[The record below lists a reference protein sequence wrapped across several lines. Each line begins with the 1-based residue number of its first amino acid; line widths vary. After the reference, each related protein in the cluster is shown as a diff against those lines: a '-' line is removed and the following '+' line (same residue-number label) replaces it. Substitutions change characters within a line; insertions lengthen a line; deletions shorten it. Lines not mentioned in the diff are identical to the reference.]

1 MLYSSNTSF
10 VINRPNIG
18 LFKGIEMFIDAG
30 FPAIDLSLTKY
41 GFVMED
47 NYKETAKELRK
58 LVESRGVFF
67 NQAHA
72 PFGGGYDKYTTET
85 VPNFPRIFE
94 FCGLLGIKN
103 IVVHPLQRGRYYGQ
117 EEVLFELNMD
127 FYSKLAPYAK
137 DAGIK
142 IAIENMWHN
151 DPHTGYIVGDTCAD
165 PHELV
170 RYYDTL
176 NDPDAFTVCLDL
188 GHVGLCGRE
197 PEDAVKIIGRDRLGA
212 IHAHDV
218 DYVNDLHTLPGLSK
232 LNYDA
237 ICHALAD
244 IDYSGEFTLEAEYFA
259 KNFPD
264 EHMPS
269 VLRFMSDTAK
279 LYADRIEKYKNEV
292 KK

>member
-1 MLYSSNTSF
+1 MLYSTNTSF
-10 VINRPNIG
+10 VINRPEIE
-18 LFKGIEMFIDAG
+18 LMKGIEMFIDAG
-30 FPAIDLSLTKY
+30 FPALDISLFKY
-41 GFVMED
+41 DFATSD
-47 NYKETAKELRK
+47 DRDATAKK
-58 LVESRGVFF
+58 LKALAESRGVIF

-72 PFGGGYDKYTTET
+72 PFGGGFDKYTTET

-94 FCGLLGIKN
+94 FCGILGVKN

-137 DAGIK
+137 NAGIK

-151 DPHTGYIVGDTCAD
+151 DPHNGRIVDDTCAD

-176 NDPDAFTVCLDL
+176 NDPDAFTICLDL
-188 GHVGLCGRE
+188 GHVGICGRE
-197 PEDAVKIIGRDRLGA
+197 PEDAIKIIGLDKLGA

-218 DYVNDLHTLPGLSK
+218 DYVSDLHTLPGLGK

-237 ICHALAD
+237 VCRSLAE
-244 IDYSGEFTLEAEYFA
+244 IDYSGEFTLESEYFA

-264 EHMPS
+264 EHLPA
-269 VLRFMSDTAK
+269 VLKFMSETAK
-279 LYADRIEKYKNEV
+279 LYADRIEKYKKERV
-292 KK
+292 

>member
-1 MLYSSNTSF
+1 MLYSTNTSF
-10 VINRPNIG
+10 VINRPEIG
-18 LFKGIEMFIDAG
+18 LMKGIEMFIDAG
-30 FPAIDLSLTKY
+30 FPALDISLFKY
-41 GFVMED
+41 DFAISD
-47 NYKETAKELRK
+47 DRNATAKK
-58 LVESRGVFF
+58 LKALAESRGVIF

-72 PFGGGYDKYTTET
+72 PFGGGFDKYTTET

-94 FCGLLGIKN
+94 FCGILGVKN

-137 DAGIK
+137 NAGIK

-151 DPHTGYIVGDTCAD
+151 DPHNGRIVDDTCAD
-165 PHELV
+165 PRELV

-188 GHVGLCGRE
+188 GHVGICGRE
-197 PEDAVKIIGRDRLGA
+197 PEDAIKIIGHDRLGA

-218 DYVNDLHTLPGLSK
+218 DYVSDLHTLPGLGK

-237 ICHALAD
+237 VCRSLAE
-244 IDYSGEFTLEAEYFA
+244 IDYSGEFTLESEYFA

-264 EHMPS
+264 EHLPA
-269 VLRFMSDTAK
+269 VLKFMSETAK
-279 LYADRIEKYKNEV
+279 LYADRIEKYKKERV
-292 KK
+292 

>member
-1 MLYSSNTSF
+1 MLYSTNTT
-10 VINRPNIG
+10 ITIDRPEIG

-30 FPAIDLSLTKY
+30 FPALDLSLFKY
-41 GFVMED
+41 DFVMAED
-47 NYKETAKELRK
+47 YKSTAKELKK
-58 LVESRGVFF
+58 LADSRGVIF

-72 PFGGGYDKYTTET
+72 PFGGGYDKYTSVT

-94 FCGLLGIKN
+94 FCGLLGVKN

-117 EEVLFELNMD
+117 EEILFEMNME

-137 DAGIK
+137 ESGVK

-151 DPHTGYIVGDTCAD
+151 DPHNGRIVDDTCAD

-176 NDPDAFTVCLDL
+176 NDPDAFTICLDF
-188 GHVGLCGRE
+188 GHVGICGRE
-197 PEDAVKIIGRDRLGA
+197 PEDAIKIIGHNRLGA

-237 ICHALAD
+237 ICKSLAE
-244 IDYSGEFTLEAEYFA
+244 INYVGEFTLESEKFA
-259 KNFPD
+259 KNIPT
-264 EHMPS
+264 ELLPS
-269 VLRFMSDTAK
+269 ALRFMAETAK
-279 LYADRIEKYKNEV
+279 FYANEVEKYKKEQ
-292 KK
+292 

>member
-1 MLYSSNTSF
+1 MIYSTCTGF
-10 VINRPNIG
+10 VINRPKIG
-18 LFKGIEMFIDAG
+18 LFRGMEMFMDAG
-30 FPAIDLSLTKY
+30 FPALDLSLFKY
-41 GFVMED
+41 DFVMSD
-47 NYKETAKELRK
+47 DYKKTAEELRK
-58 LVESRGVFF
+58 FVEARGVFF

-94 FCGLLGIKN
+94 FCGILGVKN

-117 EEVLFELNMD
+117 EEILFDLNME

-137 DAGIK
+137 DTGVK
-142 IAIENMWHN
+142 IAIENMWHY
-151 DPHTGYIVGDTCAD
+151 DPHTGYIVDDTCAD

-176 NDPDAFTVCLDL
+176 NDPDAFTICLDL

-197 PEDAVKIIGRDRLGA
+197 PEDAIKVIGHDRLGA

-218 DYVNDLHTLPGLSK
+218 DYRNDLHTLPGLSK

-237 ICHALAD
+237 ICRSLAE
-244 IDYSGEFTLEAEYFA
+244 IDYVGDFTLEAEYFA

-264 EHMPS
+264 EHLPS
-269 VLRFMSDTAK
+269 ALRFMSETAK
-279 LYADRIEKYKNEV
+279 LYADKIDSYKKEIL
-292 KK
+292 

>member
-1 MLYSSNTSF
+1 MLYSTNTGF
-10 VINRPNIG
+10 VIDRPKIG
-18 LFKGIEMFIDAG
+18 LMEGIEMFIDAG
-30 FPAIDLSLTKY
+30 FPAVDLSLFKY
-41 GFVMED
+41 DYVMED
-47 NYKETAKELRK
+47 SYKKTAVELRK
-58 LVESRGVFF
+58 LVESRGAIF

-72 PFGGGYDKYTTET
+72 PFGGGFDKYTTET

-94 FCGLLGIKN
+94 FCGVLGVKN

-142 IAIENMWHN
+142 IAIENMWHH
-151 DPHTGYIVGDTCAD
+151 DPHNGRIVDDTCAN
-165 PHELV
+165 PHDLV

-176 NDPDAFTVCLDL
+176 NDPDAFTICLDL
-188 GHVGLCGRE
+188 GHVGICGRE
-197 PEDAVKIIGRDRLGA
+197 PEDAIKIIGHDRLGA

-218 DYVNDLHTLPGLSK
+218 DYVSDLHTLPGLGK

-237 ICHALAD
+237 VCRSLAE

-264 EHMPS
+264 EHMPA
-269 VLRFMSDTAK
+269 VLKFMSETAK
-279 LYADRIEKYKNEV
+279 LYADRIEKYKREQV
-292 KK
+292 